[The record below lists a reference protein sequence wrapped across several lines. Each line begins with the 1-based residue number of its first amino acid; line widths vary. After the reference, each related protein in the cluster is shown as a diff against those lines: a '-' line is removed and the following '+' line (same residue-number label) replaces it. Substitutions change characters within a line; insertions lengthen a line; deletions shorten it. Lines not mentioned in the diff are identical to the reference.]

1 MRHSS
6 DTVTSEQIY
15 QRLIL
20 IRECEERIR
29 KEYPSNEL
37 KTPVHLG
44 IGAEAISVGVVS
56 KLPASTSYFGT
67 YRNHCLYLAA
77 GGSLERFWAEL
88 YGKSTGCGKGKA
100 GSMHLSDPQANVM
113 LTSAVV
119 GTTIPIAVGAALR
132 NKYLGNDELVCVFF
146 GDGAC
151 EEGVFHESLNFASLH
166 RLRILFVCEDND
178 LAIHNHLHK
187 RQAFELL
194 DLVRAYQIQAVSIQ
208 GHLIDNVRAA
218 TAHLLKALKR
228 GPAFLHAKYHRFLE
242 HVGPNEDYAVGYRDK
257 PKNVSYLDPLQH
269 LDSSFCIGKL
279 DREWRDATEEK
290 IALEID
296 LAIAQAKEAPFPDD
310 SELYKDVYETP

>member
-1 MRHSS
+1 MSRATTRDRVSG
-6 DTVTSEQIY
+6 EEIY
-15 QRLIL
+15 KRLVL

-56 KLPASTSYFGT
+56 KLPASTQYFGT

-88 YGKSTGCGKGKA
+88 YGKATGCGKGKA
-100 GSMHLSDPQANVM
+100 GSMHLSDPEAGVM

-132 NKYLGNDELVCVFF
+132 NKYLGNDDLVCVFF

-166 RLRILFVCEDND
+166 QLRILFVCENND
-178 LAIHNHLHK
+178 LAIHNPRQK
-187 RQAFELL
+187 RQAFHIL
-194 DLVRAYQIQAVSIQ
+194 DLVQSYGIRGVGARGYILHEVGMAV
-208 GHLIDNVRAA
+208 GFLEKF
-218 TAHLLKALKR
+218 LKF
-228 GPAFLHAKYHRFLE
+228 GPAFLRADYHRFLE
-242 HVGPNEDYAVGYRDK
+242 HVGPNEDYTAGYRKRPLDAG
-257 PKNVSYLDPLQH
+257 SLDPFAH
-269 LDSSFCIGKL
+269 LNIRGL
-279 DREWRDATEEK
+279 DQADRDAIE
-290 IALEID
+290 AQVARDID
-296 LAIAQAKEAPFPDD
+296 AAVKLAKEAPFPADD
-310 SELYKDVYETP
+310 ELYKDVYETP

>member
-1 MRHSS
+1 M
-6 DTVTSEQIY
+6 TNEEIY
-15 QRLIL
+15 QRIIL

-29 KEYPSNEL
+29 KEYPLNEL

-44 IGAEAISVGVVS
+44 IGAEAIAVGVMS
-56 KLPASTSYFGT
+56 KLPVSTHYFGT

-77 GGSLERFWAEL
+77 GGNLERFWAEL
-88 YGKSTGCGKGKA
+88 YGKATGCGKGKA

-119 GTTIPIAVGAALR
+119 GTTIPIAVGAAFR
-132 NKYLGNDELVCVFF
+132 NKYLSNDEIVCCFF

-178 LAIHNHLHK
+178 LAIHNPLAR
-187 RQAFELL
+187 RQAFQLL
-194 DLVRAYQIQAVSIQ
+194 DLVKSYGIQAMSIQ

-218 TAHLLKALKR
+218 TVFLTKHLAR

-242 HVGPNEDYAVGYRDK
+242 HVGPNEDYAAGYREK
-257 PKNVSYLDPLQH
+257 PRNAPSLDPLQW
-269 LDSSFCIGKL
+269 LDESGCLKSL
-279 DREWRDATEEK
+279 DKEWRDAAEERISHDVGK
-290 IALEID
+290 AIQ
-296 LAIAQAKEAPFPDD
+296 LASAAPFPMDD
-310 SELYKDVYETP
+310 ELYKDVYEAP